1 MHNKDLPSNGPF
13 GSRRRS
19 RICRSQV
26 DWCKFENRF
35 QQFHTHPHLNI
46 GWLFSDSL
54 SVTVLLSIVFF
65 DHLDTPF
72 CCAAESQ
79 DDRRSDSFWGCSRT
93 AKIYVILLAS
103 RDCTL
108 TLTFYSMI
116 AKNVFKQDL
125 VTASII
131 GCALI
136 DTAAL
141 REFIDNW
148 FNFLHFKPTRVYW
161 EKFPS
166 ETLFYLLW
174 FVFPAPAIVRPVADL
189 PSNLS
194 FKKTTWNIC
203 IVSLKCQT
211 ILTWVASSQIFLSLS
226 YS

>member
-72 CCAAESQ
+72 CSAAENP

-131 GCALI
+131 GWALI
-136 DTAAL
+136 DATSL
-141 REFIDNW
+141 REFIDDWLKDKCPW
-148 FNFLHFKPTRVYW
+148 F
-161 EKFPS
+161 
-166 ETLFYLLW
+166 
-174 FVFPAPAIVRPVADL
+174 
-189 PSNLS
+189 
-194 FKKTTWNIC
+194 
-203 IVSLKCQT
+203 
-211 ILTWVASSQIFLSLS
+211 
-226 YS
+226 

>member
-19 RICRSQV
+19 RICRSRV

-136 DTAAL
+136 DTTAL
-141 REFIDNW
+141 REFIDDW
-148 FNFLHFKPTRVYW
+148 FNFLLFKPTQVYW
-161 EKFPS
+161 EKFSS

-194 FKKTTWNIC
+194 FNKATWNIC